1 MKQIK
6 NLEGGYY
13 STYAFVQKNELE
25 NIAEEVLGK
34 DWEAEDD
41 VAQIQA
47 IIDYMN
53 IGEYS
58 VSCSEYDSRED
69 DIIVTKIEDTPSS
82 VERYFYNYVLVNVS
96 RTWERIRVKTPNQE
110 MPFDNIQSVDE
121 IIEVADHI
129 YEGSIIQGFINATE
143 KVRKDDY
150 WVKNTKE
157 GMSDIYIEAEA
168 ERLIKEWYL

>member
-1 MKQIK
+1 MKEIK
-6 NLEGGYY
+6 NVEGQYY
-13 STYAFVQKNELE
+13 STYAFVQRNKLE

-41 VAQIQA
+41 VSQIQS

-58 VSCSEYDSRED
+58 VTCSEYDTRED
-69 DIIVTKIEDTPSS
+69 DIVVTKIEENQKSREKFIYD
-82 VERYFYNYVLVNVS
+82 YILVNVA
-96 RTWERIRVKTPNQE
+96 RTWERTRVKMPNHE
-110 MPFDNIQSVDE
+110 MPHDNIASVDK
-121 IIEVADHI
+121 IIEVAEHI
-129 YEGSIIQGFINATE
+129 YDGSIIQGFINANE

-157 GMSDIYIEAEA
+157 GMSDIFIDAEA
-168 ERLIKEWYL
+168 ERLIQEWYL